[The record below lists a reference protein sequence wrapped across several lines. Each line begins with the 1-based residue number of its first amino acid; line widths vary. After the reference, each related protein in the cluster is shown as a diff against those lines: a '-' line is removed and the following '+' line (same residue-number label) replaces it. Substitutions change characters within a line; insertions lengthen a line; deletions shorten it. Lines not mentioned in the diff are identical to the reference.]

1 MGLKKVRTQ
10 ASKQLSGGQRIPR
23 TGADDRTVDD
33 RYPLFSFRYADRSH
47 CGSWSWLKVGDH
59 LQLHDFLCE
68 MSRLSWREIRAQMSG
83 GHRKHH
89 SQGIVTLEKAQQRIL
104 QLHLDEVIGDELF
117 RFRLEG
123 AVRLWGF
130 LDEAVFHVLWWDAGH
145 QVYVPRRR

>member
-1 MGLKKVRTQ
+1 M
-10 ASKQLSGGQRIPR
+10 
-23 TGADDRTVDD
+23 
-33 RYPLFSFRYADRSH
+33 
-47 CGSWSWLKVGDH
+47 
-59 LQLHDFLCE
+59 HDFLCE
-68 MSRLSWREIRAQMSG
+68 MGRLTWREIRAQMSG

-89 SQGIVTLEKAQQRIL
+89 SQDLVTLEKEAQQRF
-104 QLHLDEVIGDELF
+104 LHLRLDEVVGDELF